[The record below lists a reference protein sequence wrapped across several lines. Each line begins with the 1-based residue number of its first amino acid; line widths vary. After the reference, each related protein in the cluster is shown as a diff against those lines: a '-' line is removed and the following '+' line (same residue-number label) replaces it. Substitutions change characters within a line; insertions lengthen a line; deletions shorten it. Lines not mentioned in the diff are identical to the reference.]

1 MYKVKEFLMR
11 LFGIF
16 SRMRTHRGGTVDY
29 TDIAYIG
36 SGASGSGT
44 TSCSVPYP
52 ASVLEGY
59 GLILTVGTKLQTPIV
74 STPTGWRRIKETI
87 AYSGSNG
94 SDQGAIRQTTFWKEA
109 DGTETGSLSVTVT
122 AGNSAHGHIYAFSK
136 DPNAEWNIDVY
147 QAHHN
152 TPNTTSYS
160 AESYEQP
167 ASVVGDLYFIV
178 SAINTD
184 TYTWSAQAI
193 SQTGATFTTVTQEIN
208 ELATTQGNDQDHL
221 SSLFLV
227 ASGTGSG
234 PLTFTA
240 TSSGASAAPANPLGV
255 TNFIRLRQSATAQ
268 TWAPSGLQ
276 VRRASEL
283 TSVGNPNITD
293 GSAALDGGRIS
304 VEGSDA
310 GSVRYSIVTKD
321 ARDCLKVYC
330 DITTGLNRRS
340 EWSNPVTWQPAW
352 VPGTQWIEEIRWET
366 DTYHNN
372 PRTAAILAGAN
383 PNDNSNPLGEWI
395 IGQTHTGAASTG
407 GPYPSNHPL
416 YYFGWAYPGQT
427 GYANLGGG
435 AGAATGGEFI
445 VVNKVAGT
453 RYIYGSVTW
462 QANTTYRIRHHVKF
476 DYITVGDPCLKVW
489 VNDVLLHE
497 KYDEGTISV
506 ADADLGSASQ
516 VGGVSKKGIY
526 HHMVTDTATRNAN
539 IAAGHKGIVLYTP
552 SWKFIV
558 QHPTDIDY
566 ITDITNNSNPI
577 YDYVDTSDE

>member
-1 MYKVKEFLMR
+1 MIKLLMR

-16 SRMRTHRGGTVDY
+16 SRMRTHRSGTVTY
-29 TDIAYIG
+29 TDIAYV
-36 SGASGSGT
+36 GAGAAASGT
-44 TSCSVPYP
+44 TTCSVPYP
-52 ASVLEGY
+52 TLSSGNGLVL
-59 GLILTVGTKLQTPIV
+59 VMGTKLQTPIV

-94 SDQGAIRQTTFWKEA
+94 GDQGAIRQTIFWKEA
-109 DGTETGSLSVTVT
+109 DGTETGSLGVTISGGT
-122 AGNSAHGHIYAFSK
+122 SSHGIMYAFSK
-136 DPNAEWNIDVY
+136 DATAHWNISVY
-147 QAHHN
+147 QGHHN
-152 TPNTTSYS
+152 IPNVTAFS
-160 AESYEQP
+160 AESYEHP
-167 ASVVGDLYFIV
+167 TSTVGDVYFV
-178 SAINTD
+178 SAAVNTD
-184 TYTWSAQAI
+184 TYSWSAQAI
-193 SQTGATFTTVTQEIN
+193 SQSGATFTTTTQEIT
-208 ELATTQGNDQDHL
+208 EVGTTTGNDQEHF
-221 SSLFLV
+221 SSLFKV
-227 ASGTGSG
+227 TAGTGSG
-234 PLTFTA
+234 SLTFTA
-240 TSSGASAAPANPLGV
+240 TSSGASAAPVNPLGV
-255 TNFIRLRQSATAQ
+255 VNFIRLKQAASAQ
-268 TWAPSGLQ
+268 TWEPSGLQ
-276 VRRASEL
+276 VRRASQL
-283 TSVGNPNITD
+283 TSVGSPNISD
-293 GSAALDGGRIS
+293 GSAMLDGGRGS
-304 VEGSDA
+304 MEGPDA

-366 DTYHNN
+366 DSYHNN

-395 IGQTHTGAASTG
+395 IGQTHTGAASSG
-407 GPYPSNHPL
+407 GPYPDNHPL

-427 GYANLGGG
+427 GYVNLGGG
-435 AGAATGGEFI
+435 ATPATGGEFI

-506 ADADLGSASQ
+506 LDSDLGSASQ

-526 HHMVTDTATRNAN
+526 HHQVTDTTTRNAN

-566 ITDITNNSNPI
+566 ISDITDNANPI
-577 YDYVDTSDE
+577 YDYVSTEDE